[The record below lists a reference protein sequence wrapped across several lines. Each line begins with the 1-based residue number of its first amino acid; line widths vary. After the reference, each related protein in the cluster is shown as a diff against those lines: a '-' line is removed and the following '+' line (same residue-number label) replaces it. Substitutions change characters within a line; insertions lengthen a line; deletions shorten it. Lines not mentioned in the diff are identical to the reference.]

1 MELWRFFCVCFS
13 TVVIKR
19 FGNDDINVDNKHT
32 MYYNSL
38 RMQFYNWNNEKNE
51 KLKKERAIS
60 FEEVVFYIETDN
72 LLVR

>member
-1 MELWRFFCVCFS
+1 
-13 TVVIKR
+13 
-19 FGNDDINVDNKHT
+19 